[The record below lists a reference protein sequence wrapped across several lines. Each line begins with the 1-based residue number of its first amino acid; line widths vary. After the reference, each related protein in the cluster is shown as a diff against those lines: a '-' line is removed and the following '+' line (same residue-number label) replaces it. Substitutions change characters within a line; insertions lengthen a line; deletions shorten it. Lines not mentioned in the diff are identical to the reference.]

1 MSLSQQELFDQIR
14 RDGPVRSWAAAAT
27 ISSSDTTL
35 RTVIPWGPHS

>member
-27 ISSSDTTL
+27 ISLSDATL
-35 RTVIPWGPHS
+35 RTVGPSGSGS